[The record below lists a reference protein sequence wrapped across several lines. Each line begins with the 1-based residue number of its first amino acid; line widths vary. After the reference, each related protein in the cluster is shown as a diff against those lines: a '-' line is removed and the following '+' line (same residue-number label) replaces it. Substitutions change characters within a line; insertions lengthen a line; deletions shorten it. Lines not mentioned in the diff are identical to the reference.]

1 MLYMTRSKPVSRRA
15 GDVHLKV
22 NMLFAIQ
29 FFCALFG
36 DSVAQSAPTDEE
48 NSGSQA

>member
-29 FFCALFG
+29 FCALFG